1 MKSYLGSAAAML
13 AAISTIDQASAL
25 EHPLQASTD
34 DFVETWTDKP
44 KRKDMIAQEQER
56 RESIV
61 IDHSKR
67 PVVGVL
73 TEPIRGDLFIKG
85 TEKGG
90 QTIDGGRDRV
100 PGYVPRAH
108 VQFLEQAGMRVV
120 PVDYRLSR
128 DELVAVLD

>member
-1 MKSYLGSAAAML
+1 M
-13 AAISTIDQASAL
+13 
-25 EHPLQASTD
+25 
-34 DFVETWTDKP
+34 
-44 KRKDMIAQEQER
+44 
-56 RESIV
+56 
-61 IDHSKR
+61 
-67 PVVGVL
+67 

-90 QTIDGGRDRV
+90 QTIDGGIDRV

-128 DELVAVLD
+128 DELVAAFD

>member
-1 MKSYLGSAAAML
+1 M
-13 AAISTIDQASAL
+13 ISK
-25 EHPLQASTD
+25 E
-34 DFVETWTDKP
+34 K
-44 KRKDMIAQEQER
+44 ER

-85 TEKGG
+85 TQKSG
-90 QTIDGGRDRV
+90 QTVDGGKDAV

-108 VQFLEQAGMRVV
+108 VQFLEQAGLRVV
-120 PVDYRLSR
+120 PVDYRLPR
-128 DELVAVLD
+128 DELVAMFDQINGLYLPGDSQLSVTNEAYKAAFVIAMAYTEN